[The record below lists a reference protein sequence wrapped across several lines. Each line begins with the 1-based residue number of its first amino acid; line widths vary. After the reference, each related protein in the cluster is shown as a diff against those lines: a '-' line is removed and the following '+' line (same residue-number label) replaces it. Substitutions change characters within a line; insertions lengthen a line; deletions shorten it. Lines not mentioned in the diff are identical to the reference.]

1 MRIYILKRLILAV
14 FTLYFLASVLFIL
27 FRMLPGDPTMTV
39 LSSALDPDVQ
49 QEMRH
54 RFGLDRPLIE
64 QYVIYL
70 KNLVTGEFGVSFQ
83 HGVKAFD
90 IIAEKFWNTIFLMVP
105 AFILVFF
112 LGITL
117 GSYVA
122 WKRGAFIE
130 KAVVTGSMVLRS
142 APDFWVGIVFIFIF
156 AIKLDIFPTGHM
168 RTPGYSATGTFDIF
182 FSLDYLYHLALPLLM
197 MTLYYCCYPLLVMR
211 TAMLEVL
218 GEDFIDLCQA
228 KGLSKK
234 RVIFKH
240 AMRASLLPI
249 ATSIALLGAYATA
262 GSVLIETVFSWP
274 GLGRLMVQ
282 SVIYSDYPVAQ
293 ACFLLI
299 GVMVVCG
306 NLLSDLLYGILD
318 PRIRY
323 R

>member
-1 MRIYILKRLILAV
+1 MRAYVLKRLALAV
-14 FTLYFLASVLFIL
+14 LTLFFLASVLFVL

-39 LSSALDPDVQ
+39 LSTALDPEVQ
-49 QEMRH
+49 KEMRH
-54 RFGLDRPLIE
+54 RFGLDRPLLE
-64 QYVIYL
+64 QYAIYM

-83 HGVKAFD
+83 HGVKALE
-90 IIAEKFWNTIFLMVP
+90 IILDKFRNTLFLMVP
-105 AFILVFF
+105 AFVLAFA
-112 LGITL
+112 LGIGL

-122 WKRGAFIE
+122 WKRGTLLE
-130 KAVVTGSMVLRS
+130 KAVVTSSMVLRS
-142 APDFWVGIVFIFIF
+142 APDFWVAIVFVFLF
-156 AIKLDIFPTGHM
+156 AVKLDFFPTGHM
-168 RTPGYSATGTFDIF
+168 RTPGYTASGPWGLF
-182 FSLDYLYHLALPLLM
+182 FSWDFLHHLALPLLM
-197 MTLYYCCYPLLVMR
+197 MSLYYCCYPLLVMR

-228 KGLSKK
+228 KGLSEK

-249 ATSIALLGAYATA
+249 ATSVSLLGAYATA

-282 SVIYSDYPVAQ
+282 SVVYSDYPVAQ
-293 ACFLLI
+293 ASFLLI
-299 GVMVVCG
+299 GVMVVAG
-306 NLLSDLLYGILD
+306 NLFSDLLYGILD

>member
-1 MRIYILKRLILAV
+1 
-14 FTLYFLASVLFIL
+14 
-27 FRMLPGDPTMTV
+27 
-39 LSSALDPDVQ
+39 
-49 QEMRH
+49 
-54 RFGLDRPLIE
+54 
-64 QYVIYL
+64 
-70 KNLVTGEFGVSFQ
+70 
-83 HGVKAFD
+83 
-90 IIAEKFWNTIFLMVP
+90 
-105 AFILVFF
+105 
-112 LGITL
+112 
-117 GSYVA
+117 
-122 WKRGAFIE
+122 
-130 KAVVTGSMVLRS
+130 
-142 APDFWVGIVFIFIF
+142 
-156 AIKLDIFPTGHM
+156 
-168 RTPGYSATGTFDIF
+168 
-182 FSLDYLYHLALPLLM
+182 
-197 MTLYYCCYPLLVMR
+197 
-211 TAMLEVL
+211 MLEVL

-299 GVMVVCG
+299 GVMVVFG

>member
-1 MRIYILKRLILAV
+1 MRAYVLKRLALAV
-14 FTLYFLASVLFIL
+14 LTLFFLSSILFIL

-49 QEMRH
+49 KEMRH

-64 QYVIYL
+64 QYAIYM
-70 KNLVTGEFGVSFQ
+70 KNLVTGEFGISFQ
-83 HGVKAFD
+83 HGVKAVE
-90 IIAEKFWNTIFLMVP
+90 IITDKFWNTMFLMVP
-105 AFILVFF
+105 AFLLAFTI
-112 LGITL
+112 GIIA

-122 WKRGAFIE
+122 WKRGSFLE
-130 KAVVTGSMVLRS
+130 KAVVTGSVVLRS
-142 APDFWVGIVFIFIF
+142 APDFWVAIVFIFLF
-156 AIKLDIFPTGHM
+156 AVKLSLFPTGHM
-168 RTPGYSATGTFDIF
+168 RTPGYQASGLFELF
-182 FSLDYLYHLALPLLM
+182 FSRDFLRHLALPLIM
-197 MTLYYCCYPLLVMR
+197 MSLYYCCYPLLVMR

-228 KGLSKK
+228 KGLSEK
-234 RVIFKH
+234 RVIYKH

-249 ATSIALLGAYATA
+249 ATSVSLLGAYATA

-282 SVIYSDYPVAQ
+282 SVIYSDYPLAQ
-293 ACFLLI
+293 ASFLLI
-299 GVMVVCG
+299 GVMVVAG
-306 NLLSDLLYGILD
+306 NLFSDLLYGILD